1 MDPFERQLVSKLK
14 MGEQES
20 FTILYE
26 QYSKKIYSLAFRMCG
41 NKEDADDIVQRTFIQ
56 AFANINSFKEASG
69 IYTWLYAIAKNL
81 CLRLLEN
88 RKRTSF
94 SSLDRLVHT
103 VQSQENQ
110 DDFTDVE
117 KQYYINQ
124 VKEGC
129 LEGLIRCLSFYQRI
143 AFILNVLLDVKIGD
157 IAVILNKT
165 ETATKML
172 IHHAKQ
178 NIRSFLCKNCSFY
191 NPSNP
196 CHCENLINYS
206 LKQGWI
212 QKIPDNALDRPRI
225 TALVIE
231 KEISDLK
238 KMILLYNSLED
249 RQPSENVIHFIQEEI
264 NKPTYNI
271 FYRQKV
277 K

>member
-1 MDPFERQLVSKLK
+1 MDSFERQLVSKLK

-20 FTILYE
+20 FAVLYE
-26 QYSKKIYSLAFRMCG
+26 QYSKKIYNLAFRMCG
-41 NKEDADDIVQRTFIQ
+41 NKEDSDDIVQRTFIQ
-56 AFANINSFKEASG
+56 AFTNINSFRETSG
-69 IYTWLYAIAKNL
+69 LYTWLYTIAKNL

-88 RKRTSF
+88 RKRASF
-94 SSLDRLVHT
+94 SSLDTLINT
-103 VQSQENQ
+103 AQSRGNQ
-110 DDFTDVE
+110 NDFTDVE

-143 AFILNVLLDVKIGD
+143 AFILNVLLDVKVKD
-157 IAVILNKT
+157 ISAILNKT

-172 IHHAKQ
+172 VHHAKR
-178 NIRSFLCKNCSFY
+178 NIRSFLCKNCSLY
-191 NPSNP
+191 KPGNP

-212 QKIPDNALDRPRI
+212 QKIPDKASDRPRI

-238 KMILLYNSLED
+238 KMVMLYNSLED
-249 RQPSENVIHFIQEEI
+249 RQPSENVIHFIQKEI
-264 NKPTYNI
+264 SKPTYSI
-271 FYRQKV
+271 FYCKKV